1 MQYYGVNISKM
12 LILHKNCLIKK
23 MIILN
28 FNAKEDKTI
37 THSLIFIIIIYSISF
52 NEVYVYKWI
61 TIYLPEPTDKMI
73 PQVISLNGDMPK
85 CEYS

>member
-1 MQYYGVNISKM
+1 
-12 LILHKNCLIKK
+12 

-28 FNAKEDKTI
+28 FNAKEDKRI
-37 THSLIFIIIIYSISF
+37 THSLIFIIIIYCISF